1 MGRQIIKQPNGR
13 FCVFSS
19 IVDNVIWYDMEQKDI
34 VEYMV
39 KEFEEDKTIEVKGII
54 DQLNIDEKPY
64 LIFTK
69 SYDEMISTIKDV
81 HGKKEAEKVDHIIK
95 K

>member
-34 VEYMV
+34 VEYLWLRSL
-39 KEFEEDKTIEVKGII
+39 KIGQDH
-54 DQLNIDEKPY
+54 
-64 LIFTK
+64 TK
-69 SYDEMISTIKDV
+69 
-81 HGKKEAEKVDHIIK
+81 
-95 K
+95 